1 MTIKHIP
8 FAYDTC
14 KCDECTRSRERKQTQ
29 TRCDYE
35 DYAKRT
41 LGPNWKNILSG
52 MGDQ

>member
-14 KCDECTRSRERKQTQ
+14 KCDECTRNRERKQI
-29 TRCDYE
+29 RCDYE
-35 DYAKRT
+35 DYARKT

-52 MGDQ
+52 LGDQ